1 VKTSETLL
9 ESLEDQ
15 LMEARSQVPA
25 GILEDELTSQEILEK
40 RLIDQSKGQGLRQL
54 KGIMVRRTRG
64 ELALLV
70 DTWRSTLNIENAA
83 KQARTEAREQRSFH
97 LGFGL
102 GLWLGHQRLSQHKRL
117 LLCYHL
123 DFGLFHKVRSG
134 TTKEAARNR
143 KGGQKKRFKK
153 MQNLRS

>member
-1 VKTSETLL
+1 MKTSETLL

-97 LGFGL
+97 LARVRFRVMVRPSTL
-102 GLWLGHQRLSQHKRL
+102 ISTQTPIAL
-117 LLCYHL
+117 LP
-123 DFGLFHKVRSG
+123 S
-134 TTKEAARNR
+134 
-143 KGGQKKRFKK
+143 
-153 MQNLRS
+153 